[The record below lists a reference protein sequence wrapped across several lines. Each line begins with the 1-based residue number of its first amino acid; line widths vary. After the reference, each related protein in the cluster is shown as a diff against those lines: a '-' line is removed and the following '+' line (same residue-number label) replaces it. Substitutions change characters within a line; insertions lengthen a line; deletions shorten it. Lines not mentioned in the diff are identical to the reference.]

1 MNKSLQSIAKALS
14 HKEESFK
21 GIMINGIKTNSL
33 DIEKGDLFI
42 AIKGRNK
49 DGHDFIFDAINSGAN
64 AIISNGRSI
73 GKVKVPQIKVANPRR
88 AASLVAAEFYDHP
101 TKDLT
106 VVGITGTNGK
116 TTTSSL
122 LYSILNK
129 AGYKT
134 AQLGTLGLKY
144 PGFKQEH
151 SLTTP
156 DAISLQKSFSEL
168 KRIGISHIVMEVSS
182 HSLDQYRVADID
194 YNIGIFTNLAPEHL
208 DYHSS
213 MESYFKAK
221 SRLFKMLGVHSTA
234 IINVSNAYGKRMI
247 KETTAPYITFSKNDK
262 NSVHFSNR
270 NCTISG
276 ISGTIIANDTK
287 YEINSKLVGEFN
299 SENILSAVSA
309 AHALGINKEFI
320 IDGINCCESIPGRM
334 ESFPLASGAFAI
346 IDYAHT
352 PDAYYS
358 VLTTLSS
365 IKSKENNLYLV
376 FGAGG
381 DRDKAKRPKMAKIAE
396 LFATYSFITPDN
408 PRTENPVEI
417 SKEIIAGFQE
427 KNYKIYSDRCVGL
440 KDALKKAKKNDFV
453 VVLGKG
459 REEYQQIFDKKEY
472 YSDIEIIKKYQ

>member
-208 DYHSS
+208 DYH
-213 MESYFKAK
+213 F
-221 SRLFKMLGVHSTA
+221 
-234 IINVSNAYGKRMI
+234 
-247 KETTAPYITFSKNDK
+247 
-262 NSVHFSNR
+262 
-270 NCTISG
+270 
-276 ISGTIIANDTK
+276 
-287 YEINSKLVGEFN
+287 
-299 SENILSAVSA
+299 
-309 AHALGINKEFI
+309 
-320 IDGINCCESIPGRM
+320 NCC
-334 ESFPLASGAFAI
+334 
-346 IDYAHT
+346 
-352 PDAYYS
+352 
-358 VLTTLSS
+358 
-365 IKSKENNLYLV
+365 
-376 FGAGG
+376 
-381 DRDKAKRPKMAKIAE
+381 
-396 LFATYSFITPDN
+396 FI
-408 PRTENPVEI
+408 
-417 SKEIIAGFQE
+417 
-427 KNYKIYSDRCVGL
+427 
-440 KDALKKAKKNDFV
+440 
-453 VVLGKG
+453 
-459 REEYQQIFDKKEY
+459 
-472 YSDIEIIKKYQ
+472 